1 VSEKT
6 LAVSPGFL
14 GFNPCCHI
22 LVTDGCFYRGL
33 NLLSMNLFVVGE
45 EVSSVEI
52 KSHDRGRKAKEF

>member
-1 VSEKT
+1 M
-6 LAVSPGFL
+6 
-14 GFNPCCHI
+14 

-33 NLLSMNLFVVGE
+33 NLLSMNLSVVGE